1 MARDIN
7 ARLKN
12 LQARRTGTDQ
22 AGRIS
27 LESLTEA
34 FVKSYETEAYQRRS
48 DKPYT
53 KYALGSMQEVGPTHT
68 RIGVEEATRIGKQL
82 QKGLQEKQIPVD
94 FRLQGS
100 VPCNIHIRGASDVDL
115 LTIHTGFHTYDKSG
129 PRSRAGQYINPISYT
144 PLSAL
149 QTLRAEAEKILTS
162 AYPAADVDVTGAKA
176 IKLSG
181 GSLRRPVDV
190 VPSHWHDTSDYQLY
204 GDEYRRGICVLDKK
218 IKETVQNLPFLH
230 IHHIGTKD
238 ELSLRGLKKA
248 IRLCKNVKADA
259 AKEGRDIAL
268 SSYDIAAF
276 LWHAN
281 MSAYRV
287 GVTNELAILAETQR
301 HLDFYAIN
309 KTEAQSLVVPD
320 GSRNIFDTAEK
331 HRALISLS
339 VEIDD
344 LVKEVAAEV
353 DTSLQYFP
361 ESWDRRRAALA
372 KAYIAA

>member
-1 MARDIN
+1 MARDIS
-7 ARLKN
+7 ARLKS
-12 LQARRTGTDQ
+12 LQNRRHGTDQ

-34 FVKSYETEAYQRRS
+34 FAKSYEAEDYQRRT

-53 KYALGSMQEVGPTHT
+53 KYTLGAMQEVGPSYT
-68 RIGVEEATRIGKQL
+68 RIGIEEATRVGKQL
-82 QKGLQEKQIPVD
+82 QLGLKEKQIPVD
-94 FRLQGS
+94 FKLQGS

-129 PRSRAGQYINPISYT
+129 PRSQAGQYRNPISYT

-149 QTLRAEAEKILTS
+149 QTLRAEAEKILIS

-190 VPSHWHDTSDYQLY
+190 VPSHWHDTSDYQLL

-218 IKETVQNLPFLH
+218 KKETVQNLPFLH

-238 ELSLRGLKKA
+238 EISLRGLKKA
-248 IRLCKNVKADA
+248 IRLCKHVKADA

-287 GVTNELAILAETQR
+287 GVVNELAILAETQR
-301 HLDFYAIN
+301 HLDFYAMN
-309 KTEAQSLVVPD
+309 RAEAQTLVVPD
-320 GSRNIFDTAEK
+320 GSRKIFDTAEK
-331 HRALISLS
+331 LSALMTLS

-344 LVKEVAAEV
+344 LAKEVASEV
-353 DTSLQYFP
+353 DVTLQYFP
-361 ESWDRRRAALA
+361 ESWDRRRTALA